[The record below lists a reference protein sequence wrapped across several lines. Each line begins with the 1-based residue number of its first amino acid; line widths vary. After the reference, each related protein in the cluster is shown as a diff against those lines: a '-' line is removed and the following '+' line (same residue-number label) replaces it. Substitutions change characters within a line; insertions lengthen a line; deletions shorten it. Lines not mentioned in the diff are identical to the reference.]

1 MSIEY
6 WMVTA
11 GALLLTMA
19 LGSTLLGRLPLTTAI
34 IYLAVGALLGPLAF
48 GVLDID
54 PIARSMLLHR
64 LSEAAVVISLFT
76 AGLKLRI
83 EWNDRRWLP
92 PLRLAFL
99 AMVATI
105 GLIALAGMIG
115 LGLSAG
121 AAILLGAILAPSN
134 PDLASDIEV
143 GDPDDQDRLRL
154 ALTGEAGFND
164 GAAFP
169 FIMLG
174 LGLLGLHDLGSSGW
188 RWVAIDLVWAV
199 AGGLAIGALLGMAVG
214 RLVVYL
220 RGKHDEAVSLGEFL
234 TLGLMA
240 LSYGGALVLHTY
252 GFLAVFAAGLALRRV
267 EFHDTEGE
275 FGEAVEEMHQRGED
289 TATNPD
295 TAAVHLAEELLG
307 FNEQLAQIAE
317 LALVLVIGSL
327 LASHIFTVD
336 LVWFL
341 PLMLLVIRP
350 VAAAVGLVGSRTA
363 PTERILVSWFGIK
376 GIASLY
382 YLMYAIDHGLPET
395 TARQLLPIVLVTV
408 AVSIVVHGITVT
420 PVMRWYEARGK
431 RSGTRAG

>member
-1 MSIEY
+1 
-6 WMVTA
+6 
-11 GALLLTMA
+11 
-19 LGSTLLGRLPLTTAI
+19 
-34 IYLAVGALLGPLAF
+34 
-48 GVLDID
+48 
-54 PIARSMLLHR
+54 
-64 LSEAAVVISLFT
+64 
-76 AGLKLRI
+76 
-83 EWNDRRWLP
+83 
-92 PLRLAFL
+92 
-99 AMVATI
+99 MVATI

-214 RLVVYL
+214 WLVVYL